1 MAKGEPKPKP
11 KPPFEDPIQAAI
23 DAVERATGEKIAD
36 DSSCDDEQSKTDDQD
51 G

>member
-1 MAKGEPKPKP
+1 MAKDEPKPKP
-11 KPPFEDPIQAAI
+11 PSEDPIQAAL

-36 DSSCDDEQSKTDDQD
+36 DPCCDDEQSKIDDQD

>member
-1 MAKGEPKPKP
+1 MAKDEPKQ
-11 KPPFEDPIQAAI
+11 KPPTDDPIQAAL

-36 DSSCDDEQSKTDDQD
+36 DAHCDNGSTESDDQA